1 MKGVKIQEGPEGSP
15 KLGYRMFKGYL
26 TNRISNPHFKLW
38 LKSLKNCHNPF
49 GKGFQLPPPAPPH
62 THTHTH
68 PHPPN
73 PSTYSTTVLHP
84 SLTCQRMNFNFIRF
98 SNSKKGLL
106 IYFQSELLHVWWV
119 FLSILWW
126 VANSVSFMHRLQL
139 SAPSVNLKSQFR
151 FETRRLCNKYICFIT
166 PYMYTYMYQ
175 LSVKWNR
182 RRITSL

>member
-1 MKGVKIQEGPEGSP
+1 MITILHRGGYGQKITILHREGGV
-15 KLGYRMFKGYL
+15 YRDPQKWL
-26 TNRISNPHFKLW
+26 RNLW
-38 LKSLKNCHNPF
+38 MTP
-49 GKGFQLPPPAPPH
+49 
-62 THTHTH
+62 
-68 PHPPN
+68 
-73 PSTYSTTVLHP
+73 YSTTVLHP

-139 SAPSVNLKSQFR
+139 SAPSVNLKSQFW